1 MLVSVA
7 FLTAPSVA
15 PVEALPELACIP
27 PDMPP
32 EVLIARAAT
41 AKEWLGILDKLNNIG
56 IPLRQTERRAS
67 DPLVAVWTA
76 GASENPEPFA
86 IVADF
91 LLLGGGWLLLGR
103 VLAELARAGGRDR
116 TAKLE
121 RLARVPGVYV
131 PSFYAVEYQTEGPIA
146 RVDPRPGVPLPVG
159 LRGAAPFAT
168 RAEAGYRRCFV
179 GEPHRDVD
187 WIPETIKRERHE
199 ERMRLRREP
208 VPVSVSLTC
217 LVPWP
222 WGPYQWAP
230 MATEPRLKD
239 QIRRAARL
247 LAKIPAVTVT
257 HDQPKWALLEGVLQ
271 MGDRRAGDLLLLTHR
286 LGWDRARVAS
296 PLNPSFILHRRR
308 PKGEVLAWD
317 HADWGIDRDALWEE
331 FERLERGA
339 GQVP

>member
-1 MLVSVA
+1 MVSVF
-7 FLTAPSVA
+7 FLTAPSVPPA
-15 PVEALPELACIP
+15 EALPELACLP
-27 PDMPP
+27 PPTPP

-41 AKEWLGILDKLNNIG
+41 AKEWLGILHKLNDIE

-76 GASENPEPFA
+76 GSRENPEPLA

-91 LLLGGGWLLLGR
+91 LLLGGGWPLLGQA
-103 VLAELARAGGRDR
+103 LAELGRACGRER
-116 TAKLE
+116 MAKLE
-121 RLARVPGVYV
+121 RLAAVPGVYV
-131 PSFYAVEYQTEGPIA
+131 PSFYAVEYRAEGPIA
-146 RVDPRPGVPLPVG
+146 RVIPRAGVPLPVG
-159 LRGAAPFAT
+159 LAGAAPFAT
-168 RAEAGYRRCFV
+168 RGESGYRRCFV

-187 WIPETIKRERHE
+187 WIAEAIKRERHE

-208 VPVSVSLTC
+208 APLSVSLTC

-230 MATEPRLKD
+230 MATEQRLKD
-239 QIRRAARL
+239 HIRRASRL
-247 LAKIPAVTVT
+247 LAKIPGVTVT

-296 PLNPSFILHRRR
+296 SLNPSFILHRRR
-308 PKGEVLAWD
+308 PRGEVLPWD
-317 HADWGIDRDALWEE
+317 HVNWGIDRHALWEE
-331 FERLERGA
+331 FERIEQSA